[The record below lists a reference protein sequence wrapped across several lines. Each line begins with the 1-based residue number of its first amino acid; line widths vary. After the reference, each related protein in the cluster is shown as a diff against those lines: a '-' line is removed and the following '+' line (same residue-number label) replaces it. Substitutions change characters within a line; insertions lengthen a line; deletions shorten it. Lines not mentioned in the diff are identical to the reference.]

1 MFWSG
6 LFLLEGGVHDNPAV
20 ARSSLRWLIILC
32 LDELIDVSLTGADQN
47 EATLIKVT
55 LGWIKLIVV
64 VMTARV
70 VVDE

>member
-1 MFWSG
+1 
-6 LFLLEGGVHDNPAV
+6 
-20 ARSSLRWLIILC
+20 LIILC